1 MDFYRRLAESCRQS
15 CRLTREDYLS
25 AGIDRG
31 LRNINGQGILAGITC
46 ISKNYGSRNG
56 QPCEGSIFYRGKNLQ
71 DLAGDP
77 RSSYERTV
85 YLLLTGK
92 LPDPEQEGELQSAFR
107 QIRRRKRDVLE
118 TLIQREAGGTNIM
131 NMMARCVLALYDYDS
146 SADDTTWE
154 NMVRQVVEMI
164 ALMPILS
171 SNLYLRKNMAPGET
185 FRLCMDE
192 DMLCAESI
200 LRIIRGKEGFT
211 PLQVKALDKCLT
223 LHAEL
228 GGGNN
233 SAFTTRLVSSTGTD
247 TYSAI
252 ASAICSIKGPK
263 HGGANGKVHA
273 MFREMKKSLEDWGN
287 PEEVKR
293 YLSAVLRKEAF
304 DKSGLIYGVGH
315 AVFTVSD
322 PRAEIMRELA
332 GDLAI
337 HTGREKEFLLYRLV
351 ERLSPE
357 IIREEKKSDKL
368 YCANVDFYSGFIYDL
383 LGIPEELFTP
393 MFVNARIAGWSAH
406 RLEEMHSGARIMHP
420 AFPYVPGKP

>member
-1 MDFYRRLAESCRQS
+1 MDFYRRLAESCQQS

-31 LRNINGQGILAGITC
+31 LRNINGQGMLAGITC
-46 ISKNYGSRNG
+46 ISENYGSRNG
-56 QPCEGSIFYRGKNLQ
+56 QPCDGSIFYRGKNLRE
-71 DLAGDP
+71 LADDP

-92 LPDPEQEGELQSAFR
+92 LPDLKQMGELQAVFK
-107 QIRRRKRDVLE
+107 QIRRQKRDVLE
-118 TLIQREAGGTNIM
+118 KLILREADGANIM

-146 SADDTTWE
+146 SADDTAWG

-192 DMLCAESI
+192 DMLSAENV
-200 LRIIRGKEGFT
+200 LHIIRGEQGFT
-211 PLQVKALDKCLT
+211 PQQANVLDKCLT

-263 HGGANGKVHA
+263 HGGANGKVYA
-273 MFREMKKSLEDWGN
+273 MLRDMKENIGDWKNREEI
-287 PEEVKR
+287 KR
-293 YLSAVLRKEAF
+293 YLTSVLRKEAF
-304 DKSGLIYGVGH
+304 DKSGLIYGIGH

-322 PRAEIMRELA
+322 PRADIMRELA
-332 GDLAI
+332 EKLAI
-337 HTGREKEFLLYRLV
+337 HTEREKEFLLYNLV
-351 ERLSPE
+351 EQLSPG
-357 IIREEKKSDKL
+357 IIQKEKKSDKL

-420 AFPYVPGKP
+420 AFSYVSGKS